1 MSNNNSFSNEFS
13 IHSLIHTP
21 KPFSR
26 ENDTESIKFNFIDN
40 ISYSSK
46 FSENFDDI
54 YLKKKEDNKINQI
67 KNENEENE
75 ENKENKEKKEK
86 KEKNENKVEIENDN
100 KPKISKKIN
109 NENYEEYQVSG
120 IINIINRTLELYEK
134 GEMKFDGLIL
144 FNFISFL
151 ESRLHKEEFEIMKNA
166 KEEEMLKLPKYF
178 EKIDLLAEIKDI
190 KIKEKNEELEDD
202 SKVKYLTEKLI
213 LFEEESENNKE
224 IRKEIKAEAG
234 NNPDPIKKLNITIDK
249 FIIIRL
255 KEQKNYFMRCYEK
268 IEEEINEEKEIN
280 FLERKRKFQENEDI
294 EENGYEDKENG
305 KKEEDSLSSIEEEKE
320 NGNKRKRYRSGN
332 ILIMFKRNLIQ
343 QIFLDWINEGESNK
357 KEKLSKLEPEIFRKP
372 YNFDGKKL
380 KEIYSEK
387 ISIKSKTLDKLH
399 NIDVIKG
406 AKGLKNIKLNLYF
419 EQALKI
425 FFSEEINENEISDII
440 DEEKKKNKNFIFNEI
455 DMIKGLKNKED
466 YIHEKSEGENISFEK
481 KLIKIL
487 DMLEKKYL
495 A

>member
-13 IHSLIHTP
+13 VHSLIHTP
-21 KPFSR
+21 KPFSQ

-46 FSENFDDI
+46 FSDNFDDI
-54 YLKKKEDNKINQI
+54 YLQKKEDNKINQI
-67 KNENEENE
+67 KNENE
-75 ENKENKEKKEK
+75 ENKEKKEK
-86 KEKNENKVEIENDN
+86 KEKNENKVEIENDK

-120 IINIINRTLELYEK
+120 IINIINRALELYEK
-134 GEMKFDGLIL
+134 GEMKFDGMIL

-249 FIIIRL
+249 FMIIRL
-255 KEQKNYFMRCYEK
+255 KEQKNSFMRCYEK
-268 IEEEINEEKEIN
+268 IKEEINEEKEIN

-294 EENGYEDKENG
+294 EENGYEDEENG

-320 NGNKRKRYRSGN
+320 NGNKRKRYRSDN

-357 KEKLSKLEPEIFRKP
+357 KEKLCKIDPEIFRKACD
-372 YNFDGKKL
+372 FDGKKL

-440 DEEKKKNKNFIFNEI
+440 DEEKKNNKNCF
-455 DMIKGLKNKED
+455 
-466 YIHEKSEGENISFEK
+466 
-481 KLIKIL
+481 
-487 DMLEKKYL
+487 
-495 A
+495 

>member
-13 IHSLIHTP
+13 VHSLIHTP
-21 KPFSR
+21 KPFSQ

-46 FSENFDDI
+46 FSDNFDDI
-54 YLKKKEDNKINQI
+54 YLQKKEDNKINQI
-67 KNENEENE
+67 KNENE
-75 ENKENKEKKEK
+75 ENKEKKEK
-86 KEKNENKVEIENDN
+86 KEKNENKVEIENDK

-120 IINIINRTLELYEK
+120 IINIINRALELYEK
-134 GEMKFDGLIL
+134 GEMKFDGMIL

-249 FIIIRL
+249 FMIIRL

-268 IEEEINEEKEIN
+268 IKEEINEEKEIN

-294 EENGYEDKENG
+294 EENG
-305 KKEEDSLSSIEEEKE
+305 EEGEFSFFLKEEKE
-320 NGNKRKRYRSGN
+320 NGNKRKRYRSDN

-357 KEKLSKLEPEIFRKP
+357 KEKLSKIDPEIFRKA

-406 AKGLKNIKLNLYF
+406 AKGLKNIKLNLSF

-440 DEEKKKNKNFIFNEI
+440 DEEKKNNKNFIFNEI
-455 DMIKGLKNKED
+455 DMIKGLKYKED
-466 YIHEKSEGENISFEK
+466 YIIEKSLGENISYEK
-481 KLIKIL
+481 KLIKVL